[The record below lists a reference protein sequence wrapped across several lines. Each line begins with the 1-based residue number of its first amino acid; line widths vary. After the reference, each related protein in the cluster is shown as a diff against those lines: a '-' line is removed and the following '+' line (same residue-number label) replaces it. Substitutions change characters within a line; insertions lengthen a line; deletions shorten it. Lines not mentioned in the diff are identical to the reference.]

1 MAIDVT
7 VELSVEELAKSIVRL
22 KKNDKEMLLLLLS
35 KKGKGI
41 EKRVRDIKLK
51 KVKTLTREEILKDVI

>member
-7 VELSVEELAKSIVRL
+7 VELSVEELAKSIARL

-35 KKGKGI
+35 KKGKKI

>member
-1 MAIDVT
+1 MAIEVT
-7 VELSVEELAKSIVRL
+7 VELSVEELAKSIARL

-35 KKGKGI
+35 KKGKEI
-41 EKRVRDIKLK
+41 EKRVQDIKSK

>member
-7 VELSVEELAKSIVRL
+7 VELSVEELAKSIARL

-35 KKGKGI
+35 KKGKEI
-41 EKRVRDIKLK
+41 EKRVRDIKSK
-51 KVKTLTREEILKDVI
+51 KVKTLTREEILKDAI

>member
-7 VELSVEELAKSIVRL
+7 VELSVEELAKSIARL
-22 KKNDKEMLLLLLS
+22 KKDDKEMLLLLLS
-35 KKGKGI
+35 KKGNEI

-51 KVKTLTREEILKDVI
+51 KVKTLTREEILKDVV

>member
-7 VELSVEELAKSIVRL
+7 VELSVEELAKSIARL

-35 KKGKGI
+35 KKGKEI
-41 EKRVRDIKLK
+41 EKRVKDIKFK